1 MASKVNTQKFQKYMQ
16 SLYEEFGST
25 ATLREV
31 GDYAADRIAKRT
43 KLGKGVAGE
52 GQEAFPLKP
61 LSEGYVKARK
71 RKRTSGTLDNTT
83 SPKKS
88 NLTLTGQ
95 MLRALQVLQVL
106 PYKVIVGV
114 KSTSRTDSDLNN
126 SEVAGFVSKD
136 RPFLNLSKAELNG
149 IQSLIR
155 KIMDR
160 FSSKP

>member
-1 MASKVNTQKFQKYMQ
+1 MASKVNTKKFETYMAK
-16 SLYEEFGST
+16 LFEEFGST
-25 ATLREV
+25 KTLREV
-31 GDYAADRIAKRT
+31 GEYAADRIAKRT
-43 KLGKGVAGE
+43 RLGKGVDQEGGE
-52 GQEAFPLKP
+52 PFPLKP
-61 LSEGYVKARK
+61 LSEGYVKGR
-71 RKRTSGTLDNTT
+71 RRRRDGLDTTT

-88 NLTLTGQ
+88 NLTYTGQ
-95 MLRALQVLQVL
+95 MLRALQVLRVL
-106 PYKVIVGV
+106 PYQVIIGV
-114 KSTSRTDSDLNN
+114 KSTKRAGSDLNN